1 MREDENE
8 DLELS
13 SKELVLIKAEPSSK

>member
-1 MREDENE
+1 MREDGKE